1 MSSSS
6 PTELGFTSVIMVG
19 AGDRQWRYGIQG
31 GGRIVITV
39 VGFTVIVVGIGIP
52 IIPGD
57 GHPSIMAGGLSM
69 VLMGGCGLLVRSGAL
84 HG

>member
-6 PTELGFTSVIMVG
+6 HTELGFTSVIMVG
-19 AGDRQWRYGIQG
+19 AGDRRWRYGIQRG
-31 GGRIVITV
+31 DRIVITV
-39 VGFTVIVVGIGIP
+39 VGYTVIVAGIGILT
-52 IIPGD
+52 IPGD
-57 GHPSIMAGGLSM
+57 GHLFIMAGGLSM

>member
-1 MSSSS
+1 
-6 PTELGFTSVIMVG
+6 MVG
-19 AGDRQWRYGIQG
+19 AGDRRWRYGIQRG
-31 GGRIVITV
+31 DRIVITV
-39 VGFTVIVVGIGIP
+39 VGFTVIVAGIGILT
-52 IIPGD
+52 IPGD